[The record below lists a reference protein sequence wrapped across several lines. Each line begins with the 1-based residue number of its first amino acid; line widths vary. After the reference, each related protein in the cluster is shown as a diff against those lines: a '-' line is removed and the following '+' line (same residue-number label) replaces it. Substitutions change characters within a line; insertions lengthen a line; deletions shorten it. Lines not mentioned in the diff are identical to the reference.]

1 MTLKDR
7 FLTQSAPDICPKLQ
21 KQAFGPNQSFKKLL
35 QLAEMYIMVENTRRK
50 KEPGQRL
57 KPQQRLLDLL

>member
-21 KQAFGPNQSFKKLL
+21 KQAFGPNQSLKKLL
-35 QLAEMYIMVENTRRK
+35 QLAQMYIMVEN
-50 KEPGQRL
+50 QFSSVH
-57 KPQQRLLDLL
+57 LLSRVQIFATP